1 MLGFKRRGARIREL
15 ERVLN
20 WYADESHW
28 RRRAINSKG
37 SPRRW
42 EKSPAAKDRGAR
54 ARRVM
59 GSWSK
64 DLFIAMRKAFGL
76 SPRQLIVNTT
86 PTVRDA
92 IHELVDGA
100 ETSATLPL
108 VQPPRVTETE

>member
-28 RRRAINSKG
+28 RRRAINPKG

-64 DLFIAMRKAFGL
+64 NLFIAMQKAFGL
-76 SPRQLIVNTT
+76 APRPVIVHTT
-86 PTVRDA
+86 STARDA
-92 IHELVDGA
+92 IEASFYGA

-108 VQPPRVTETE
+108 VQPSRTAETE